1 LTYELVIITS
11 GQGYIR
17 TIYFVLKYERG
28 FVFFLKSQYK
38 ENAVDRVKKEE
49 FISDLNKT
57 FNTASVVLI
66 AQNSGLTVADMN
78 ELRNGMRELGAVV
91 KVTKNRLTKIAL
103 KETPV
108 SGLDEFLK
116 GPTLI
121 AYSDDPISAPK
132 AAVKFAKDN
141 EKFIVL
147 GGSMSGTMLN
157 TNDVK
162 SLASLPS
169 LDELRG
175 KIIGLITSP
184 AAAIAQIVNAPGS
197 QVARVINAYSDKNQ
211 AA

>member
-1 LTYELVIITS
+1 MDKVRKQEFVSELH
-11 GQGYIR
+11 
-17 TIYFVLKYERG
+17 
-28 FVFFLKSQYK
+28 
-38 ENAVDRVKKEE
+38 
-49 FISDLNKT
+49 KT
-57 FNTASVVLI
+57 LNTASVVLI

-78 ELRNGMRELGAVV
+78 ELRNGMREVGAVV

-116 GPTLI
+116 GPTVI
-121 AYSDDPISAPK
+121 AYSDNPISAPK

-141 EKFIVL
+141 EKFVVL
-147 GGSMSGTMLN
+147 GASMSGTMLN
-157 TNDVK
+157 PNEIK
-162 SLASLPS
+162 SLANLPS

-175 KIIGLITSP
+175 TIIGLITSP
-184 AAAIAQIVNAPGS
+184 AASIARIVNAPGS